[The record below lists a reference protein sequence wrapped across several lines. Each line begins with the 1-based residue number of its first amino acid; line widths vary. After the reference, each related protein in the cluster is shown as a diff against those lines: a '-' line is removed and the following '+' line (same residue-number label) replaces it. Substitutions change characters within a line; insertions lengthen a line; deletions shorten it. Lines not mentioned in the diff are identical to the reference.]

1 MTENYVIVAVNPYA
15 GKISDEV
22 VKDYYKKYYSQYDG
36 QALDMG
42 LPDKFTCECCS
53 KFLWENG
60 KYTMKKVLI
69 FISVIIH
76 CMVLVIKNSIV
87 F

>member
-1 MTENYVIVAVNPYA
+1 MTENYVIVAVNQYT

-22 VKDYYKKYYSQYDG
+22 VKDYYQKYYNQYDG

-42 LPDKFTCECCS
+42 LQDKLTYECCS
-53 KFLWENG
+53 KFLWKNG
-60 KYTMKKVLI
+60 KYIMKKVLI
-69 FISVIIH
+69 FISVIVH
-76 CMVLVIKNSIV
+76 GMALVIKYSII